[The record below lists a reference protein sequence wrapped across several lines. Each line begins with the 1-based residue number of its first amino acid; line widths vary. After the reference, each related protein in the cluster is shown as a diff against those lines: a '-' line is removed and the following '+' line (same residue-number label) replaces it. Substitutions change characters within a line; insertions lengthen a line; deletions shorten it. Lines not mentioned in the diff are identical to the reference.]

1 MHREI
6 RQTIRAPRPT
16 IDARMLVA
24 CGLFATASLA
34 GEDSSVQPFDSNTD
48 RVPLYTVIPDYP
60 EKARRERIEGEVQVC
75 FDVSRKGYPR
85 RIAVRRST
93 HRVFEKP
100 AMKAVRRSRF
110 APLEKGEELA
120 AIKAC
125 RTFRFWLV
133 RTAKP
138 AAGRESG

>member
-1 MHREI
+1 MRREM
-6 RQTIRAPRPT
+6 RQTIRTRRPA
-16 IDARMLVA
+16 IEACLLVA
-24 CGLFATASLA
+24 CCVFATTAQAS
-34 GEDSSVQPFDSNTD
+34 ESSSVRPFDSNTD

-75 FDVSRKGYPR
+75 FDISRRGYPR

-110 APLEKGEELA
+110 APLEEGEELA

-125 RTFRFWLV
+125 RTFRFRLV
-133 RTAKP
+133 RTVKP
-138 AAGRESG
+138 AADRESG